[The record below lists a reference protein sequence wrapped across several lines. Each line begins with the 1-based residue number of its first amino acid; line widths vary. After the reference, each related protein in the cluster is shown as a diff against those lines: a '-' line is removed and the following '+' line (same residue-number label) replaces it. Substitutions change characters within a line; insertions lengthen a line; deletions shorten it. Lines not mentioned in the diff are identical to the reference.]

1 MRITGDT
8 LEPSLGS
15 NITVPNGMGINVGNT
30 ELVEFNSSGLL
41 NQTPG
46 SIIESLW
53 SVCNGSTHVLN
64 SGSYTVQNV
73 TEIQTLSAAYAD
85 INGSSITYIPPANAT
100 KVVYRFS
107 YSSYW
112 VNGAHSILHNKFFID
127 GTEVLYA
134 RHNRSAS
141 YNEQRYTF
149 EWVIS
154 IGGITDNNIG
164 NQAVWNSGKT
174 LKMQARWYSASNEA
188 NLNGTKYWDGGAGNQ
203 FSIPIINILAIR

>member
-1 MRITGDT
+1 LRITGDI
-8 LEPSLGS
+8 LEPTNST

-30 ELVEFNSSGLL
+30 ELIEFASSGLL

-53 SVCNGSTHVLN
+53 SVCDGSTHVLN

-73 TEIQTLSAAYAD
+73 TAVQTLSATYAD
-85 INGSSITYIPPANAT
+85 INGSSITYIPPTSAT

-112 VNGAHSILHNKFFID
+112 VSGSHSILHHKFFID
-127 GTEVLYA
+127 GSEVLHA
-134 RHNRSAS
+134 RFNRSAT

-149 EWVIS
+149 EWVIG
-154 IGGITDNNIG
+154 IGGGANSNTG
-164 NQAVWNSGKT
+164 RQAIWNSGKT
-174 LKMQARWYSASNEA
+174 LKMQARWYGSGNDA
-188 NLNGTKYWDGGAGNQ
+188 NLHGTTYWDGGSGNQ
-203 FSIPIINILAIR
+203 FSIPIINIIAIR